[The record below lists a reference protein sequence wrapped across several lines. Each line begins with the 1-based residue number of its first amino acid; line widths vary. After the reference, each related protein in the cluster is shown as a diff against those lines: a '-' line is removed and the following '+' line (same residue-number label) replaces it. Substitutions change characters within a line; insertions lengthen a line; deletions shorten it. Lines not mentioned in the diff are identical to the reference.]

1 MSNFVMLIMY
11 ISEAISMAD
20 IVIVLS
26 KRPSNIKSI
35 YKIDLN
41 NYNNP
46 LDKRTDAKFNQ
57 YYKAIWKDLDINV

>member
-1 MSNFVMLIMY
+1 MLIQY

-26 KRPSNIKSI
+26 KRPSIIKSI

-41 NYNNP
+41 GYSNP
-46 LDKRTDAKFNQ
+46 LDKRTDVKFNQ
-57 YYKAIWKDLDINV
+57 YYKSIWKDLDINV